1 MSGFFALDA
10 AHRAAGRLILSAIK
24 PAPPKVNKP
33 GEKPP
38 PKARVTPWVTSLYA
52 NEGETARMIHVL
64 ADSDPARVQQIRRTC
79 NFLDIAR
86 AYAFKMAE
94 TEGMGYYF
102 PE

>member
-1 MSGFFALDA
+1 
-10 AHRAAGRLILSAIK
+10 
-24 PAPPKVNKP
+24 
-33 GEKPP
+33 
-38 PKARVTPWVTSLYA
+38 
-52 NEGETARMIHVL
+52 MIHVL